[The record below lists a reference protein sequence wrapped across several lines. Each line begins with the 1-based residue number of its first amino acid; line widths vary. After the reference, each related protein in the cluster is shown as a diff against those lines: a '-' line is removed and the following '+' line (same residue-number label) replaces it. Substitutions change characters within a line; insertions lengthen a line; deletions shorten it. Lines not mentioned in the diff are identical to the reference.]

1 MREEE
6 LEDGS
11 GVPMSGVSRR
21 IVTRVERSRVPDV
34 VGMHPLR
41 SRLNRSAL
49 VPCPPRLSV
58 VPRATVDGLS
68 VHQVAPHW
76 QRYQQALEDG
86 QEYDLAMD
94 RFRWLLH
101 EYRVSVFAQQ
111 LKTAEKVSAKR
122 LEQAWKEVLA
132 SS

>member
-21 IVTRVERSRVPDV
+21 VVTRVERSRVPDV

-76 QRYQQALEDG
+76 LALALWSLSSGRVRGYVRAMSSFPLKGWWVE
-86 QEYDLAMD
+86 QEKD
-94 RFRWLLH
+94 
-101 EYRVSVFAQQ
+101 VCV
-111 LKTAEKVSAKR
+111 
-122 LEQAWKEVLA
+122 
-132 SS
+132 